1 MMDASLD
8 AFKWDDEDERKDYEA
23 LKSPEEILGEA
34 FSELDQLNA
43 AMVQLAPGKI
53 DSLIEF
59 GMKGILLQLLATLPS
74 VTVGCPCRPWRS
86 PLLP

>member
-8 AFKWDDEDERKDYEA
+8 AFKWDDDDEDRKEYEA

-43 AMVQLAPGKI
+43 AMVQLAPGMLSI
-53 DSLIEF
+53 
-59 GMKGILLQLLATLPS
+59 Q
-74 VTVGCPCRPWRS
+74 PWSSRS
-86 PLLP
+86 CY